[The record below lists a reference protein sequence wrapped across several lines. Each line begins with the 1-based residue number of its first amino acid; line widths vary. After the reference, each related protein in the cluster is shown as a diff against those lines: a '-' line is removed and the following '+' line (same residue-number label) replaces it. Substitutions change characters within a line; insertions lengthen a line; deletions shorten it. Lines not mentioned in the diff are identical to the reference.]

1 MATEQEN
8 LISAM
13 SYTDKDFISIFQEL
27 LDLVKKLTYKYDPSI
42 SNESDPGV
50 ILTKLNAI
58 VADKN
63 NYNIDKNTLETFPV
77 SVTQEYVARNLFSQL
92 GYHMKWYRSATV
104 PVTFKWKG
112 DSSGYGDARGIRLPI
127 FTMVTDANNDTVY
140 TLTESVDL
148 PFSGTNMARTVTAIE
163 GVIEDYTLNE
173 GRVIKFSDLDENRR
187 LYFTDPK
194 IAENGIFICNADSD
208 GNPSG
213 DYSAYA
219 RTDNLAVVPTNAQPH
234 YYEFG
239 VLRNGTCFIEF
250 PEGAERFFGDGICI
264 KYVLTSGSE
273 GNVSRGFL
281 TQFYSSSSAPVIG
294 TDGKPVEG
302 VDAPVS
308 QDTVVVTNSVP
319 AVNGFDSETI
329 REGYNGYKKTI
340 GVFNTLVAL
349 RDYIEFINASGLV
362 SNSFVCDRTNDIQYS
377 YNIVANRNEQ
387 TVKDSFCEGNNLSAF
402 DLKLYCLNY
411 AGLPS
416 DAGDYNNSFTMLY
429 STERDVYAV
438 KDYLDESKCIQ
449 HDFKTIDPN
458 RLCYIINSFPLS
470 IRIIPQAYV
479 SKLQAEGIKKAVI
492 NALIQQFN
500 AQEIR
505 FGEPASYDD
514 IYNAVLEADPSIKS
528 VVLDDIK
535 YTTLG
540 CYFDNNNKLQ
550 HCDLNEIPV
559 ISGLKTSG
567 STGTQGNLYFDTSD
581 GKVYLCTTSGS
592 PSGFEVD
599 LEATFK
605 VDILTKSVLNG
616 NTQLL
621 IKDSSFDHTVGQVYD
636 YSNDNVGHVSTSTEL
651 LFNTSET
658 PTPVAL
664 LQNET
669 VGVYV
674 PSYDSTEEYSYYI
687 QVDTNIDLTANTIIT
702 LGTDQYVCLFWKAND
717 SDTKYQYRMLK
728 NGSVIKVS
736 SSIDHVADDNH
747 LYNTGWSGRGV
758 VPDDETNAKL
768 AKANN
773 GLRNLSSNITLSVL
787 NRVKTTLLENSKQ
800 LGYLCYWV
808 LNKQVHKTD
817 NGSGKSVYQLFAENE
832 DSYILQSGEYFFC
845 TDSAKQSL
853 AIFYPGTRIVR
864 YGTDHLTT
872 AFTCDVADISS
883 LYSEGAESI
892 SDLWVAIPSQFI
904 NFEVQEMEFFSVG
917 GVGASVT
924 ISGLS
929 ESLSVDGVT
938 ELPSGAMVTLDS
950 GTNSVDVPNTT
961 TDIKRYIRSALDFV
975 ASPSYPMTLS
985 NHRQKVI
992 FNPGETSA
1000 HTVQVEDVA
1009 NPTPLS
1015 ILTDTDC
1022 SLDGGADIDVRRV
1035 SASGELVPLSVY
1047 VYSPVAI
1054 PTGVTKTADGY
1065 TISFTNAGEQSV
1077 TLANVK
1083 FESGKSYVIPVTIN
1097 SASFSA
1103 LSVSIGGTAL
1113 TDFYG
1118 RGLIDPA
1125 IGHSEIKKY
1134 FLKYTAGSPAVNVNV
1149 VFSATPTSAGTHTI
1163 TVGNIVPYKFPSIM
1177 TDGGNNLPDAV
1188 VADIVRLDST
1198 QKEFDWMYQVPTED
1212 EIPNPLDPDSF
1223 VNEAHPFNKFTIC
1236 EINTECFDNDI
1247 KVLNIRK

>member
-63 NYNIDKNTLETFPV
+63 NYNIDKNILETFPV

-112 DSSGYGDARGIRLPI
+112 DSSGYGNARGIRLPI

-187 LYFTDPK
+187 LYFPDPK

-213 DYSAYA
+213 DYTAYA
-219 RTDNLAVVPTNAQPH
+219 RTDNLAVVPTNALPH

-281 TQFYSSSSAPVIG
+281 TQFYSASSAPVIG
-294 TDGKPVEG
+294 ADGNPVEG
-302 VDAPVS
+302 VDASIS

-416 DAGDYNNSFTMLY
+416 DAGDYNKSFTMLY
-429 STERDVYAV
+429 STERDVEAV
-438 KDYLDESKCIQ
+438 KDYLDKSKCVQ
-449 HDFKTIDPN
+449 HDFKQIDPN

-479 SKLQAEGIKKAVI
+479 SKLQADGIKKAVI

-535 YTTLG
+535 YSTLG

-550 HCDLNEIPV
+550 YCDLNEIPV
-559 ISGLKTSG
+559 ISGIKGVDIPSAN
-567 STGTQGNLYFDTSD
+567 NLYFDPDD
-581 GKVYLCTTSGS
+581 GKVKKYTGTAW
-592 PSGFEVD
+592 EDD

-621 IKDSSFDHTVGQVYD
+621 IKDSSFDHTVGQVYE
-636 YSNDNVGHVSTSTEL
+636 YSSDNVGHVTTSTTL
-651 LFNTSET
+651 SFDTSGT
-658 PTPVAL
+658 SVPL

-687 QVDTNIDLTANTIIT
+687 QVDTSFALPANTIIT
-702 LGTDQYVCLFWKAND
+702 IPANQYVCLFWKAND
-717 SDTKYQYRMLK
+717 SDTQYQYRMLK

-736 SSIDHVADDNH
+736 SALPAVTSHIYDPNWDE
-747 LYNTGWSGRGV
+747 GRGV
-758 VPDDETNAKL
+758 VTDPEKNVAL

-773 GLRNLSSNITLSVL
+773 GLCNLSSNITLSVL
-787 NRVKTTLLENSKQ
+787 NRVKTTLLENSRQ

-808 LNKQVHKTD
+808 LNKQVHETD
-817 NGSGKSVYQLFAENE
+817 NGSVKSVYQLFAENE

-892 SDLWVAIPSQFI
+892 SDLWVAIPSQFV

-917 GVGASVT
+917 GDEASVT
-924 ISGLS
+924 ITGLS
-929 ESLSVDGVT
+929 ETLTVNGVT
-938 ELPSGAMVTLDS
+938 TLPVNASVTLNS
-950 GTNSVDVPNTT
+950 GTNTVDVPNTT
-961 TDIKRYIRSALDFV
+961 ADIQRYIRSALDFV
-975 ASPSYPMTLS
+975 ASPSYPMKLS
-985 NHRQKVI
+985 NERQSVT
-992 FNPGETSA
+992 FY
-1000 HTVQVEDVA
+1000 
-1009 NPTPLS
+1009 PLS
-1015 ILTDTDC
+1015 GGSQGFDGASPKFILTDTDC

-1047 VYSPVAI
+1047 VYSSVTI
-1054 PTGVTKTADGY
+1054 PTGVTQTADGY
-1065 TISFTNAGEQSV
+1065 TVSFTNAGEQSV
-1077 TLANVK
+1077 TLAGVK
-1083 FESGKSYVIPVTIN
+1083 FESGKSYVIPVTVN
-1097 SASFSA
+1097 SVLFSA

-1118 RGLIDPA
+1118 GGFINPDT
-1125 IGHSEIKKY
+1125 GYSELKKY
-1134 FLKYTAGSPAVNVNV
+1134 FLKYTAGSSAVNV

-1177 TDGGNNLPDAV
+1177 ADGGNKLPDAV
-1188 VADIVRLDST
+1188 VADIVRLDNAK
-1198 QKEFDWMYQVPTED
+1198 KEFDWMYQVPTED

-1236 EINTECFDNDI
+1236 EIDTSCFDNDI